1 MYALVYVVS
10 RLRNIA
16 FKPKV
21 IALEVTIGLTVI
33 PKTHAENTT
42 HYDICVTNSA
52 LPRNYV
58 DPFRYFDRAQ
68 KCNFP
73 FFTDEDFKIREILY
87 SKIANQPPY
96 LRKEK
101 VYSHSYI
108 HITLFN
114 FLYTEWFQKKVCS
127 VFYFLTCKK

>member
-1 MYALVYVVS
+1 MYVVS

-16 FKPKV
+16 FKPAV
-21 IALEVTIGLTVI
+21 VALEFTIGLTVI

-42 HYDICVTNSA
+42 HYDICVKNST

-58 DPFRYFDRAQ
+58 DPLRYFDRKQ
-68 KCNFP
+68 KCNFL
-73 FFTDEDFKIREILY
+73 FFTDEDFKIREILD

-127 VFYFLTCKK
+127 VFYFPTCKK